1 MVPGNHLVFFIIEI
15 NSFSIRDFSEVCTVT
30 TEDFKQLFPHLPD
43 DPGVYRFIDEQES
56 ILYVGK
62 AKNLKKRVTSYFV
75 KNHTQFK
82 TSVMIRHA
90 RRIEFTI
97 VESEQDA
104 LLLENTLIKNYQPR
118 YNINLKDD
126 KTYPFICIKNEN
138 YPRVFLTRN
147 IERDGSEYFGPYT
160 SVARVSGILD
170 FIKKMYPLRTC
181 NLNLSEKNIASGKFK
196 LCLEYHIGN
205 CKGPCEGKQSH
216 ADYDMSIAQ
225 IRHILKGNLGTVI
238 QAIKQEMLELS
249 ESYLYEEAEKLRK
262 KLHALQDYQSKSLV
276 VHPTITN
283 VDVFSF
289 KEDEK
294 NAYVNYMRIV
304 DGSVIQTRTLEINKK
319 IEEEKEELLVYV
331 IHELRNQI
339 QSNSK
344 EIIVPFNIEFPD
356 KEINVHVPL
365 RGDKKK
371 LIELSEKN
379 LSYYLVAKMREQLD
393 HKRESPGQYILAQLK
408 KDFRL
413 TELPVHIECFDNSN
427 FQGSF
432 PVAATVVFKNGKP
445 ARKEYRHYN
454 IKTVEGP
461 NDFASMEEIVYRRY
475 KRLIDENQSLPQLI
489 MIDGGKGQLSAAM
502 NSLEKLNLIGKVS
515 IAGIAKKLE
524 EFYFPGDSLPLY
536 IDKKSPS
543 LRLIQQLRDE
553 AHRFAITFH
562 RKKRDKATL
571 KSELSDIKGIA
582 DKTVQK
588 LLSRFHSAEKVNAA
602 SEEDLSATI
611 GAAKARIVRN
621 YFDQKK
627 SVDESSV
634 KDALMEK

>member
-1 MVPGNHLVFFIIEI
+1 
-15 NSFSIRDFSEVCTVT
+15 
-30 TEDFKQLFPHLPD
+30 
-43 DPGVYRFIDEQES
+43 
-56 ILYVGK
+56 
-62 AKNLKKRVTSYFV
+62 
-75 KNHTQFK
+75 
-82 TSVMIRHA
+82 
-90 RRIEFTI
+90 
-97 VESEQDA
+97 
-104 LLLENTLIKNYQPR
+104 
-118 YNINLKDD
+118 
-126 KTYPFICIKNEN
+126 
-138 YPRVFLTRN
+138 
-147 IERDGSEYFGPYT
+147 
-160 SVARVSGILD
+160 
-170 FIKKMYPLRTC
+170 
-181 NLNLSEKNIASGKFK
+181 
-196 LCLEYHIGN
+196 
-205 CKGPCEGKQSH
+205 
-216 ADYDMSIAQ
+216 
-225 IRHILKGNLGTVI
+225 
-238 QAIKQEMLELS
+238 
-249 ESYLYEEAEKLRK
+249 
-262 KLHALQDYQSKSLV
+262 
-276 VHPTITN
+276 
-283 VDVFSF
+283 
-289 KEDEK
+289 
-294 NAYVNYMRIV
+294 
-304 DGSVIQTRTLEINKK
+304 
-319 IEEEKEELLVYV
+319 
-331 IHELRNQI
+331 
-339 QSNSK
+339 
-344 EIIVPFNIEFPD
+344 
-356 KEINVHVPL
+356 
-365 RGDKKK
+365 
-371 LIELSEKN
+371 
-379 LSYYLVAKMREQLD
+379 MREQLD
-393 HKRESPGQYILAQLK
+393 HKRESPSQYILAQLK

-413 TELPVHIECFDNSN
+413 TELPIHIECFDNSN

-502 NSLEKLNLIGKVS
+502 NSLEKLNLIGKVA

-524 EFYFPGDSLPLY
+524 EIYFPGDSLPLY

-627 SVDESSV
+627 SVDESPV